1 MGGSKKNGVGGEG
14 GGKRMLG
21 FRSKAQ
27 STVTQEALMFIVT
40 YRDFWKA
47 LDQVR
52 GNRGYSTYRNMLKQL
67 LDICAFG
74 NLGVEIPDAYRLKR

>member
-1 MGGSKKNGVGGEG
+1 
-14 GGKRMLG
+14 
-21 FRSKAQ
+21 
-27 STVTQEALMFIVT
+27 MFIVT

-52 GNRGYSTYRNMLKQL
+52 GNRGYSTYRRMLKQL
-67 LDICAFG
+67 LGICAFG